1 MNLLKSISKTTWLL
15 LAVLLTAITIPVVK
29 ILFPEQIAP
38 LVVAGLLFAGALAA
52 LLYDNRTS
60 LRGRS
65 AAFGINSLIT
75 TLLVVCLVGVA
86 NFFAFRLQWK
96 ADLTRTKKHGLA
108 EQTQKLVRELK
119 EPVTA
124 TLYASQAR
132 GTEARELLEKMQGLS
147 TQLTVELIEPALE
160 PMRAR
165 QAGVRRDNTLI
176 LSRGEKTEKVE
187 DPDEAKFA
195 GAMIK
200 LVKDKPLTVCST
212 TGHGE
217 RNFNSTEADGF
228 EQVKRVM
235 AAQNYTIQDIALAQE
250 QKVPAQCDV
259 VLVMGPQKA
268 FLATEA
274 KAIEEWLANGGR
286 AVFAIDPPLRGTED
300 ALEINAVL
308 AKWHIKPTPALII
321 DLMARAAVGDPSMP
335 IVTTYSKDNPITKEM
350 QGQTLFPFARP
361 IDIIPGAPAG
371 MNVQWIARTSEA
383 SWGEM
388 SMEDL
393 AKGQVGMN
401 RGIDQPGPLNVAVA
415 AEGKLADSKAEK
427 KTRIVVYGSSLFAS
441 NNYGR
446 LGPNYDF
453 LVNAVNWTLED
464 EGLISIRAKED
475 EPAKL
480 SLTGV
485 QLNLIQLMAI
495 AVLPLL
501 IASSGIGIWLYR
513 RRL

>member
-1 MNLLKSISKTTWLL
+1 MNLLKNISKTTWLL
-15 LAVLLTAITIPVVK
+15 VAALFSAVSIPAVK
-29 ILFPEQIAP
+29 IIFPDQTTPLAIAG
-38 LVVAGLLFAGALAA
+38 VLFAAILGALI
-52 LLYDNRTS
+52 YDNRTS

-65 AAFGINSLIT
+65 AAFGINSIIT
-75 TLLVVCLVGVA
+75 SLLVISIVAVA
-86 NFFAFRLQWK
+86 NFLAFRMQWK

-108 EQTQKLVRELK
+108 EQTQKLVRDLK
-119 EPVTA
+119 EPVKA
-124 TLYASQAR
+124 TLYSSQAKA
-132 GTEARELLEKMQGLS
+132 GEGKELLDKLNGLS
-147 TQLTVELIEPALE
+147 TNLEIETVEPALE

-176 LSRGEKTEKVE
+176 LSRGEKTEKIE
-187 DPDEAKFA
+187 EPDEAKFT
-195 GAMIK
+195 GALIK
-200 LVKDKPLTVCST
+200 LVKDKLLTVCAT

-235 AAQNYTIQDIALAQE
+235 AAQNYTIQDISLAQE
-250 QKVPAQCDV
+250 QKVPANCDV
-259 VLVMGPQKA
+259 ALVMGPQKA

-274 KAIEEWLANGGR
+274 KAIEDWLSNGGR

-300 ALEINAVL
+300 ATEINAIL
-308 AKWHIKPTPALII
+308 EKWHVRPEKALII

-335 IVTTYSKDNPITKEM
+335 IVTAYSKENPITKEM
-350 QGQTLFPFARP
+350 QGQTLFPFTRP
-361 IDIIPGAPAG
+361 LNIIPGAPAG

-383 SWGEM
+383 AWGET

-393 AKGQVGMN
+393 AKGQVSLN
-401 RGIDQPGPLNVAVA
+401 RGVDKPGPLNVAVA
-415 AEGKLADSKAEK
+415 VEGKLADSKAEK
-427 KTRIVVYGSSLFAS
+427 KTRLVVYGSSLFAS

-475 EPAKL
+475 EPAKI

-485 QLNLIQLMAI
+485 QLNLIQLIAI

-501 IASSGIGIWLYR
+501 IASSGIGIWIYR

>member
-15 LAVLLTAITIPVVK
+15 TAALLSAISIPVVR
-29 ILFPEQIAP
+29 ILFPDQVAPVAIAA
-38 LVVAGLLFAGALAA
+38 VLFAGILGALI
-52 LLYDNRTS
+52 YDNRNS
-60 LRGRS
+60 LKGRT
-65 AAFGINSLIT
+65 AAFGLNAVIT
-75 TLLVVCLVGVA
+75 SLLVVSLVAVA

-108 EQTQKLVRELK
+108 EQTQKIVRELK
-119 EPVTA
+119 EPVQA
-124 TLYASQAR
+124 TLYASQAK
-132 GTEARELLEKMQGLS
+132 GTESRELLEKLKGVGTNFTIEM
-147 TQLTVELIEPALE
+147 VEPALE

-176 LSRGEKTEKVE
+176 LSRGEKIEKVE
-187 DPDEAKFA
+187 DADEAKFVS
-195 GAMIK
+195 AMIK
-200 LVKDKPLTVCST
+200 LVKDQPLTVCAT

-217 RNFNSTEADGF
+217 RNFSSTEADGF

-250 QKVPAQCDV
+250 QKVPANCDV

-268 FLATEA
+268 FLASEA

-286 AVFAIDPPLRGTED
+286 AIFAIDPPLRGTED
-300 ALEINAVL
+300 ATELNTVL
-308 AKWHIKPTPALII
+308 AQWHVKPVKALII

-335 IVTTYSKDNPITKEM
+335 IVTTYSKENPITKEM
-350 QGQTLFPFARP
+350 QGQTLFPFTRP
-361 IDIIPGAPAG
+361 IDIIPGAPSD
-371 MNVQWIARTSEA
+371 MTVQWIARTSEA

-415 AEGKLADSKAEK
+415 VEGKLKDSKATK

-464 EGLISIRAKED
+464 EGLISIRAKEY
-475 EPAKL
+475 EPAKIT
-480 SLTGV
+480 LTGV
-485 QLNLIQLMAI
+485 QLNLIQLI
-495 AVLPLL
+495 AVAILPLL